1 MNAIQPNQ
9 PPLQPLEPR
18 RVPRTVRRS
27 RRHSLGAAV
36 GETTAKVVVN
46 AVLSAAAISG
56 LVQLFP
62 YHLSQQ
68 TKLRE
73 VKAELKRAEE
83 RVKNLR
89 TDFNRSF
96 DSGQAKSVMR
106 EQSTWVDPTQRQVVW
121 QDPGTKDDN

>member
-1 MNAIQPNQ
+1 M
-9 PPLQPLEPR
+9 
-18 RVPRTVRRS
+18 
-27 RRHSLGAAV
+27 GAAV
-36 GETTAKVVVN
+36 CETTSKVVVN
-46 AVLSAAAISG
+46 AVLCAAAISG

-73 VKAELKRAEE
+73 VRAEVKRAEE

-96 DSGQAKSVMR
+96 DPGQAQSVMR
-106 EQSTWVDPTQRQVVW
+106 EQSTWIDPTQRQVVW
-121 QDPGTKDDN
+121 QEPGTKDDN

>member
-9 PPLQPLEPR
+9 PPLQPR
-18 RVPRTVRRS
+18 RMPRTVRHN
-27 RRHSLGAAV
+27 RRQSLGAAV

-73 VKAELKRAEE
+73 VRAEVKRTEE

-96 DSGQAKSVMR
+96 DPGQAKSVMR

-121 QDPGTKDDN
+121 QEPGTKDDN